1 MIIGWD
7 IGIKN
12 LAYAG
17 LSKGAIVDTPEDV
30 FKLGDD
36 LEFTISIW
44 NTINI
49 TQQVTANNLDDG
61 SIVLADQPK
70 RVCDIPIERKS
81 KKGIMS
87 PCGKKSSHL
96 TADNRG
102 LCGNHLGRDVEV
114 EEYPITITPK
124 CYYTVLERDGSS
136 KQCGKKVVKV
146 ERDHIYKG
154 YCKKHTASI
163 QTENPDIEL
172 LVLGRKLRAQHISLT
187 KLGIALYQELDV
199 RPELLA
205 NLDVVL
211 LENQPV
217 LKNPTMKSMQMFLYS
232 YFLMRCIIQ
241 RPEAPLGDIKC
252 YMASNKTKL
261 LVKLPDAEQERI
273 KGELEGVKES
283 YQINKKTSVAI
294 VRYLLAQN
302 TSSKWS
308 DFFESHNKK
317 DDLADALLMTIHYLL

>member
-1 MIIGWD
+1 MQNMHKMIIGWD

-17 LSKGAIVDTPEDV
+17 LVKVSADGGAAAAPNMLPENT
-30 FKLGDD
+30 FRLGDD
-36 LEFTISIW
+36 LEFTISTW

-70 RVCDIPIERKS
+70 RVCEVPIERKS
-81 KKGIMS
+81 KKGAMA
-87 PCGKKSSHL
+87 PCNKKATHL

-102 LCGNHLGRDVEV
+102 LCDNHLGRDVNI

-124 CYYTVLERDGSS
+124 CVT
-136 KQCGKKVVKV
+136 CGKKVVKV
-146 ERDHIYKG
+146 ERAHIYKG
-154 YCKKHTASI
+154 YCKKHAATLV
-163 QTENPDIEL
+163 DIEL
-172 LVLGRKLRAQHISLT
+172 LTLGRKLRAQHISLT
-187 KLGIALYQELDV
+187 KLGIALYQELDA
-199 RPELLA
+199 RPELLE

-232 YFLMRCIIQ
+232 YFLMRGIIQ
-241 RPEAPLGDIKC
+241 RPESPVQDVKC

-261 LVKLPDAEQERI
+261 LAKLPIEEQERI

-302 TSSKWS
+302 ESPKWR
-308 DFFESHNKK
+308 DFFESHSKK
-317 DDLADALLMTIHYLL
+317 DDLADALLMTIHYLI

>member
-17 LSKGAIVDTPEDV
+17 LFKGAIGDKPEDV

-70 RVCDIPIERKS
+70 RVCEVPIERKS
-81 KKGIMS
+81 KKGILA
-87 PCGKKSSHL
+87 PCNKKAIHL
-96 TADNRG
+96 TVDNRG
-102 LCGNHLGRDVEV
+102 LCVNHLGRDILV

-124 CYYTVLERDGSS
+124 CMHAIGVVGDVVTR
-136 KQCGKKVVKV
+136 CGKKVVKV

-154 YCKKHTASI
+154 YCKKHSAV
-163 QTENPDIEL
+163 NPDVEL
-172 LVLGRKLRAQHISLT
+172 LTLGRKLRAQHISLT
-187 KLGIALYQELDV
+187 KLGIALYQELDA

-232 YFLMRCIIQ
+232 YFLMKGIIQ
-241 RPEAPLGDIKC
+241 RPEAPLSDIKC

-294 VRYLLAQN
+294 VRYLLTQN

>member
-17 LSKGAIVDTPEDV
+17 LIKVVEGAVGLPENT
-30 FKLGDD
+30 FKLGD
-36 LEFTISIW
+36 LEFTISTW

-70 RVCDIPIERKS
+70 RVCEVPIERKS
-81 KKGIMS
+81 KKGILA
-87 PCGKKSSHL
+87 PCNKKAINL
-96 TADNRG
+96 TVDNRG
-102 LCGNHLGRDVEV
+102 LCVNHLGRDILI

-124 CYYTVLERDGSS
+124 CMHAVGIIGDVVTR
-136 KQCGKKVVKV
+136 CGKKVVKV

-154 YCKKHTASI
+154 YCKKHAAV
-163 QTENPDIEL
+163 NPDIEL
-172 LVLGRKLRAQHISLT
+172 LTLGRKLRAQHISLT
-187 KLGIALYQELDV
+187 KLGLALYQELDA
-199 RPELLA
+199 RPELLE

-232 YFLMRCIIQ
+232 YFLMKGIIQ
-241 RPEAPLGDIKC
+241 RPDAPVREVKC

-261 LVKLPDAEQERI
+261 LVKLPDVEQERI

-283 YQINKKTSVAI
+283 YQINKKTSIAI
-294 VRYLLAQN
+294 VKYLLAQN

-308 DFFESHNKK
+308 DFFESHSKK

>member
-17 LSKGAIVDTPEDV
+17 LIKVVEDIGALPENT
-30 FKLGDD
+30 FKLGD
-36 LEFTISIW
+36 LEFTISTW

-70 RVCDIPIERKS
+70 RVCEIPIERKS
-81 KKGIMS
+81 KKGILA
-87 PCGKKSSHL
+87 PCNKKAINL

-102 LCGNHLGRDVEV
+102 LCANHLGRDILI

-124 CYYTVLERDGSS
+124 CMHALGGVVGDVVTR
-136 KQCGKKVVKV
+136 CGKKVVKV

-154 YCKKHTASI
+154 YCKKHSAV
-163 QTENPDIEL
+163 NPEVEL
-172 LVLGRKLRAQHISLT
+172 LTLGRKLRAQHISLT
-187 KLGIALYQELDV
+187 KLGLALYQELDA
-199 RPELLA
+199 RPELLE
-205 NLDVVL
+205 NLEVVL

-232 YFLMRCIIQ
+232 YFLMRGIIQ
-241 RPEAPLGDIKC
+241 RPDAPVRDVKC

-261 LVKLPDAEQERI
+261 LVKLPEAEQERI

-283 YQINKKTSVAI
+283 YQINKKTSIAI

-302 TSSKWS
+302 KNTKWR
-308 DFFESHNKK
+308 DFFESHSKK
-317 DDLADALLMTIHYLL
+317 DDLADALLMTIHYLI